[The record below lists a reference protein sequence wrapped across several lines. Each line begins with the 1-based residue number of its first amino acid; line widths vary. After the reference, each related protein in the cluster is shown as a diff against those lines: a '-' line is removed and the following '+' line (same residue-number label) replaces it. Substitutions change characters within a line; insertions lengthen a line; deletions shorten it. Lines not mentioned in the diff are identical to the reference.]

1 MTINFDAGVSAGMDM
16 TLYFL
21 SQVMGEDVARQAAN
35 FAEYAGQWTDPS
47 DDPWGKEQPS
57 S

>member
-1 MTINFDAGVSAGMDM
+1 MDM

-21 SQVMGEDVARQAAN
+21 SKVLGEDVARQAAS